1 MRRRLPAMLNRFIDR
16 LTKKSWSPAD
26 VDAMVGGARAAY
38 LTYAT
43 DPKTRDRAASGGTTS
58 ALLITALERGDI
70 DGAIVCRTFV
80 EDGRVR
86 AHFVL
91 ARTRDEI
98 LAARGSKYVETSFLK
113 EVLPILRESSGRFAV
128 CGLPCD
134 ITNLKRWE
142 SKNPEFADKV
152 ALRIAFLCG
161 HNSRK
166 ELIDGVTCK
175 LRREAGGGNL
185 VDYNFRTGHW
195 RGELEAKFD
204 DGISVRKPFSY
215 FSDYRNLYFFAER
228 KCVACIDH
236 FGYDSDISL
245 GDVWLYALRD
255 DPIKHTGALVRTD
268 RAGALVEAAIADGSV
283 VATRISRETILD
295 GQARVAP
302 VHYNVSARS
311 RVGRLLGAKIPDSHH
326 FEFGPMKWLSAF
338 VGMANMKWSES
349 RLAGTVFRV
358 PRPIIRSY
366 LILKK
371 ALESLS

>member
-1 MRRRLPAMLNRFIDR
+1 MRRRLLAMLNRFIDR
-16 LTKKSWSPAD
+16 LAKKSWSPAD
-26 VDAMVGGARAAY
+26 VDAMVGAARAAY
-38 LTYAT
+38 LTYAA
-43 DPKTRDRAASGGTTS
+43 DSKVRERAASGGTTS
-58 ALLITALERGDI
+58 ALLVRALEYGVI

-142 SKNPEFADKV
+142 SKNPDLANKV
-152 ALRIAFLCG
+152 ALRIAFFCG

-175 LRREAGGGNL
+175 LCREAGGGKL
-185 VDYNFRTGHW
+185 VDYDFRKGHW

-204 DGISVRKPFSY
+204 NGTSVRKPFSY

-236 FGYDSDISL
+236 FGYDSDISM

-255 DPIKHTGALVRTD
+255 EPIKHTGALVRSE
-268 RAGALVEAAIADGSV
+268 RGGALVEAAIADGCI
-283 VATRISRETILD
+283 VASRISRETILD

-311 RVGRLLGAKIPDSHH
+311 CVGRFLGAKIPHNH
-326 FEFGPMKWLSAF
+326 QIEFGPMKLLSAF
-338 VGMANMKWSES
+338 IGMANMKWSES
-349 RLAGTVFRV
+349 RIAGTVFSV
-358 PRPIIRSY
+358 PRPIIRTY